1 MKKNIYQQP
10 TTEVVKLQQ
19 RSQILADSNTKK
31 AQAALQ
37 NYMWFTIA
45 EE

>member
-1 MKKNIYQQP
+1 MKKTIYQQP
-10 TTEVVKLQQ
+10 TTEIVKLQQ
-19 RSQILADSNTKK
+19 QSRILADSNTKK

>member
-1 MKKNIYQQP
+1 MHTKPYQKP

-19 RSQILADSNTKK
+19 RSQILAISYKG
-31 AQAALQ
+31 QAALQ
-37 NYMWFTIA
+37 NYNWLTII

>member
-1 MKKNIYQQP
+1 MKRMMYQKP

-19 RSQILADSNTKK
+19 RSQLLSGSADG
-31 AQAALQ
+31 QAGMQ
-37 NYMWFTIA
+37 NYNWNSVD